1 MLLQVVALEQIFMDW
16 LDSSQA
22 PTFQITTLNTV
33 DVQGISQFPAGTS
46 LNLAS
51 STFSWSQVAIVPAI
65 ILLQGHVLRSQTLLQ
80 MIIMI
85 HSCFAVSLYLTQCT
99 QWGIPLESYS
109 RL

>member
-1 MLLQVVALEQIFMDW
+1 MLLQVVSLEQIFMGW
-16 LDSSQA
+16 LDSLQA
-22 PTFQITTLNTV
+22 PIFQITTLNTV

-65 ILLQGHVLRSQTLLQ
+65 EMLQGHVLRSQTLLQ
-80 MIIMI
+80 IIIMI
-85 HSCFAVSLYLTQCT
+85 HSCFVVSLFLIQCT
-99 QWGIPLESYS
+99 QWGIPFKSYS